1 MSERLQGQ
9 MGYLDPRV
17 IAEIG
22 GLELRARMV
31 VEGLMTGMHRSP
43 VQGFSVEFAQ
53 HRQYAAGDDVRFLD
67 WKVYG
72 KTERLYLK
80 QYHQETNLDLVVMLD
95 VSESMGYA
103 GKGRKIEVGDCGKGR
118 ISKSGKGVVNYVT
131 DKLSGVWGGAGG
143 VGNAEMGGDGLSTG
157 DVERG
162 GKVGLGASGKA
173 GSGSGQAGGG
183 CGGDGDWGKYDYGA
197 TLAAA
202 ISYLALR
209 QQDRV
214 ALSLLDEDGGRR
226 VTRLSNK
233 QGQWRTIVEQ
243 LEGAREGVCADVKAG
258 AMRSEGKRGGDVAR
272 RDEEVGFFDR
282 AVRNLTR
289 RSLVVLVSDL
299 YMDVERLREAMARLS
314 FGGHDLILLQVVDG
328 DEVDFGLAD
337 GVELIGLEGEGRLGV
352 DPKGLRKAYVEA
364 VRRHDEAV
372 DDVVRGFGY
381 EVLRMRT
388 DERFTGA
395 LRKYL
400 SKRGAMVGKRGG
412 R

>member
-1 MSERLQGQ
+1 MSDGMQGQ

-22 GLELRARMV
+22 SLELRARMV
-31 VEGLMTGMHRSP
+31 VEGLVTGMHRSP

-103 GKGRKIEVGDCGKGR
+103 GRGQKIEAVDGGKSGLN
-118 ISKSGKGVVNYVT
+118 KSGKSVVNYFT
-131 DKLSGVWGGAGG
+131 DKLSVAMGGADRALTGDSVG
-143 VGNAEMGGDGLSTG
+143 VGLSTG
-157 DVERG
+157 SVEGR
-162 GKVGLGASGKA
+162 GKVNSGA
-173 GSGSGQAGGG
+173 
-183 CGGDGDWGKYDYGA
+183 WGKYDYGA
-197 TLAAA
+197 TLASAV
-202 ISYLALR
+202 SYLALR

-214 ALSLLDEDGGRR
+214 ALSLLDEDGGKQ

-243 LEGAREGVCADVKAG
+243 LEQARVGVCEKVSAG
-258 AMRSEGKRGGDVAR
+258 AMRSEGKKGGDVKQGE
-272 RDEEVGFFDR
+272 DGEGGFFDR

-314 FGGHDLILLQVVDG
+314 FGGHDLIVLQVVDG

-337 GVELIGLEGEGRLGV
+337 GVELIGLEGEGKLGV
-352 DPKGLRKAYVEA
+352 DPKGLRKAYMEA
-364 VRRHDEAV
+364 VARHDAAI

-395 LRKYL
+395 LRKFL
-400 SKRGAMVGKRGG
+400 SRRGAMVGVRGG